1 MYWQPPAPVYDPAGA
16 KKLLADAGRPGGF
29 DAGELYCDASYANL
43 AEAVLN
49 NLAQVG
55 IRISLR
61 PIERAAFLKAW
72 GDKKYKNVIQGAS
85 GAIGNAAT
93 RLAAFVVG
101 GGTYAYG
108 SYPDIDALFKEQAVE
123 LDNKRRTE
131 IVEKIQQ
138 LVYERTV
145 VAPIWQ
151 LGFINGVG
159 PRVGESGFGLITDF
173 AYTAPF
179 EDITIKAT

>member
-1 MYWQPPAPVYDPAGA
+1 M
-16 KKLLADAGRPGGF
+16 
-29 DAGELYCDASYANL
+29 
-43 AEAVLN
+43 
-49 NLAQVG
+49 
-55 IRISLR
+55 
-61 PIERAAFLKAW
+61 
-72 GDKKYKNVIQGAS
+72 
-85 GAIGNAAT
+85 
-93 RLAAFVVG
+93 AAFVVG

-131 IVEKIQQ
+131 IVEKIQRM
-138 LVYERTV
+138 VCERTV
-145 VAPIWQ
+145 IAPIWQ

-179 EDITIKAT
+179 EDITLKAT